1 MEEQDGLKAK
11 DAVQNLKISL
21 MGPLSGVG
29 DSLFWV
35 LWPTII
41 GGISGYMALQGNPIG
56 AIIWII
62 VSIALY
68 FVKMALSNLG
78 HSSGTKLI
86 TTLGDKIN
94 LLTDAASVM
103 GLMVVGTLITTVIKI
118 YVPFTFK
125 AGEVSLSLQTDVID
139 KIMPA
144 LLPVLL
150 TALFYRNEVNMKRR
164 FLIATHSTLAEGFA
178 NALKFFAGDDIDV
191 TYINAYVD
199 GKSID
204 EEIDSYFSTLKDEDE
219 LVILT
224 DLLAGSVNQ
233 KLYKYISREHTHIL
247 TGTNLALVL
256 SLVLESADGY
266 LTNECINGLVNASKD
281 NIVYMNEFQ
290 AEVDEDD
297 E

>member
-1 MEEQDGLKAK
+1 
-11 DAVQNLKISL
+11 
-21 MGPLSGVG
+21 
-29 DSLFWV
+29 
-35 LWPTII
+35 
-41 GGISGYMALQGNPIG
+41 
-56 AIIWII
+56 
-62 VSIALY
+62 
-68 FVKMALSNLG
+68 
-78 HSSGTKLI
+78 
-86 TTLGDKIN
+86 
-94 LLTDAASVM
+94 
-103 GLMVVGTLITTVIKI
+103 
-118 YVPFTFK
+118 
-125 AGEVSLSLQTDVID
+125 
-139 KIMPA
+139 
-144 LLPVLL
+144 
-150 TALFYRNEVNMKRR
+150 MKRR

-199 GKSID
+199 GKPID

-247 TGTNLALVL
+247 TGTKLALAL

-266 LTNECINGLVNASKD
+266 LTNESINGLVKASRE

-290 AEVDEDD
+290 AEVDDDD

>member
-1 MEEQDGLKAK
+1 
-11 DAVQNLKISL
+11 
-21 MGPLSGVG
+21 
-29 DSLFWV
+29 
-35 LWPTII
+35 
-41 GGISGYMALQGNPIG
+41 
-56 AIIWII
+56 
-62 VSIALY
+62 
-68 FVKMALSNLG
+68 
-78 HSSGTKLI
+78 
-86 TTLGDKIN
+86 
-94 LLTDAASVM
+94 
-103 GLMVVGTLITTVIKI
+103 
-118 YVPFTFK
+118 
-125 AGEVSLSLQTDVID
+125 
-139 KIMPA
+139 
-144 LLPVLL
+144 
-150 TALFYRNEVNMKRR
+150 MKRR

-199 GKSID
+199 GKPID

-247 TGTNLALVL
+247 TGTNLALAL

-266 LTNECINGLVNASKD
+266 LTNECINGLVYASKD
-281 NIVYMNEFQ
+281 NIVYINEFQ